1 MALRRSMASEVLL
14 IVLLALFNGVL
25 AMSEIALV
33 SARKVRLRQRAESGD
48 KGARAALELAEA
60 PVRFLSTVQVGIT
73 LVGILAGAFGGA
85 TLAEELGARIARV
98 PVLAPYSEG
107 MGIAIV
113 VIGIT
118 YLNLIFGELVPK
130 QIGLSAPE
138 RLASLLARPLKVLS
152 KLSAPVVHLLDGS
165 TRLVLRLLRIRP
177 SDDPPV
183 TEEELRHLLDQGTQA
198 GVFEKGEQ
206 DIVARVIR
214 LGERRV
220 GELVTPRRDMVALD
234 VNAPP
239 EVNWSRIAASG
250 YFYFPV
256 YEGNPD
262 RVLGIVS
269 VKDLWARVISG
280 REPDLRDLLTE
291 PLYLPEGVSAL
302 RALERLRETA
312 SHLALV
318 LDEYGGIEG
327 LVTLFD
333 VLEAIV
339 GELPATEG
347 TEPMAVRREDG
358 SWLLDGMLS
367 VTELE
372 EILDLSRDEAG
383 DLEEYQT
390 LGGFVMG
397 MTGRVPETGNR
408 FEWNG
413 WRFEV
418 LDMDDRRVDKVLAAR
433 TEAAPAI

>member
-1 MALRRSMASEVLL
+1 MTSEIVL

-25 AMSEIALV
+25 AMSEITLV

-48 KGARAALELAEA
+48 KGARAALELASA
-60 PVRFLSTVQVGIT
+60 PGRFLSTVQVGIT

-107 MGIAIV
+107 IGIAVV

-130 QIGLSAPE
+130 QIGLNAPE

-152 KLSAPVVHLLDGS
+152 KLSTPAVYLLDGS
-165 TRLVLRLLRIRP
+165 TRLVLRLLRVRP
-177 SDDPPV
+177 SEDPPV
-183 TEEELRHLLDQGTQA
+183 TEEELRHLLDQGTRA

-206 DIVARVIR
+206 DMVTRVIR
-214 LGERRV
+214 LGERRI

-239 EVNWSRIAASG
+239 QVSWTRIAESG
-250 YFYFPV
+250 HFYFPV
-256 YEGNPD
+256 YEGMPD

-269 VKDLWARVISG
+269 VKDLWARAISG
-280 REPDLRDLLTE
+280 GEPDLRELLVE
-291 PLYLPEGVSAL
+291 PVYLPEGVSAL
-302 RALERLRETA
+302 RALERLRETG

-333 VLEAIV
+333 VLQAIV
-339 GELPATEG
+339 GEMPTTEEG
-347 TEPMAVRREDG
+347 EPMVMRREDG
-358 SWLLDGMLS
+358 SWLLDGMLP

-372 EILDLSRDEAG
+372 EVLGLSRDEAA

-397 MTGRVPETGNR
+397 MTGRVPETGAR
-408 FEWNG
+408 FDWNG

-433 TEAAPAI
+433 PEAVLSEESVV